1 MVTKNY
7 KLFLAILLILVILPS
22 ALGLDTKVVI
32 KSKKN
37 QKITLNFMDIG
48 GKGTLEKGLLADLPT
63 DDAGYVTGLFR
74 SETANYVQFSV
85 MRRDLEGTMMRF
97 SDGALMKIYRDIKT
111 GWEYSLDLTVDNS
124 QPVKVK
130 ALDDAV
136 PFTAPTTPAEP
147 PAEVVK
153 EEVANVVVKEEP
165 PVKEE
170 STPIQENKE
179 AIPSNDAQINNIKN
193 TNWTTIVYIVLS
205 VLIILI
211 IIFLIAFL
219 SIYLYGKRK
228 DAVSSKVYFGSPM
241 KSTLTSKDE
250 RILKDAQNRLRS
262 AEEDIRKVLNKDEV
276 KRKPDNR
283 IKELERKL
291 DEERRELDKL
301 KRRY

>member
-1 MVTKNY
+1 MVTKNF
-7 KLFLAILLILVILPS
+7 KLFLAIILLLIILPS
-22 ALGLDTKVVI
+22 ILALDTKIVV
-32 KSKKN
+32 KSQKN
-37 QKITLNFMDIG
+37 QKITLNFMDNY

-63 DDAGYVTGLFR
+63 DDSGVASGLFK
-74 SETANYVQFSV
+74 SDTANHVQISV
-85 MRRDLEGTMMRF
+85 MKRDSEGTMLRF
-97 SDGALMKIYRDIKT
+97 SDGSPMKIYKDIKT
-111 GWEYSLDLTVDNS
+111 GWEYSIDLTVDNS

-136 PFTAPTTPAEP
+136 PFTPSTNPSEP
-147 PAEVVK
+147 VVEEVVEPVVEEVVK
-153 EEVANVVVKEEP
+153 EEV
-165 PVKEE
+165 KEE
-170 STPIQENKE
+170 SKPIEENKE
-179 AIPSNDAQINNIKN
+179 TLANKDAQINNIKDQ
-193 TNWTTIVYIVLS
+193 NWTTIVFIALT

-211 IIFLIAFL
+211 IFFLIIFLA
-219 SIYLYGKRK
+219 IYLYKKRK

-241 KSTLTSKDE
+241 KSNLTSKDE

-262 AEEDIRKVLNKDEV
+262 AEEDIRKVLNKEDI